1 MTQMNVGKMI
11 TKEETNN
18 ISNLK
23 KDGHIIMMIKGKE
36 KMQRSVRNQ
45 VVTISFFLLSTLAAS
60 MTLQT
65 RIT

>member
-45 VVTISFFLLSTLAAS
+45 VVTISFFLLLTLAAS